1 LQSEKTLGKIGFAF
15 SVLKIEN
22 RERKIE
28 SPNLTWLSWFG
39 IGRQNNESQAEAMS
53 EITSI
58 TIQGRYL
65 DRWEDL
71 ITTAEAAKLAN
82 TSPQAVGQRIVTNK
96 LATAWLPG
104 TKSSAIK
111 LLVRREWEEL
121 LNKESK

>member
-1 LQSEKTLGKIGFAF
+1 MIRADRTHS
-15 SVLKIEN
+15 
-22 RERKIE
+22 
-28 SPNLTWLSWFG
+28 
-39 IGRQNNESQAEAMS
+39 EAMS
-53 EITSI
+53 EIASI